1 MNDIVPA
8 LREIADRKGSFY
20 LSELA
25 ENVDEA
31 YKQHKAHFFDL
42 DLYCTREGNDYHLRK
57 ISVESLGR
65 IGDISE
71 LLPGKLPAN
80 VEAAIESYIK
90 SKFGRGWNRGDS
102 GQRLREAVMRQKER
116 YWSAA
121 AGKYSALDM
130 AAYLLYH
137 FPVYFCQFQYLLYDL
152 LAGGLLKN
160 KICMADIGA
169 GPGTITLAA
178 MDFFSRL
185 AGTGNKGNPVPI
197 LLKIVSVERSEE
209 AIGCYRHLTS
219 ELGTPNVLIE
229 EPRRES
235 VLSMKSDLPT
245 DVDLVVFSNVL
256 SELGDNQASRARAV
270 TSLLKNANSNV
281 TVMLIEPADR
291 TNSTRLRATQGML
304 MRKGFTLYSPCT
316 MIWGRACQ
324 PDNCWSFEDFG
335 SIEAPGFMKKIA
347 GAGEPYKYMN
357 TDMKA
362 SYAILRKDGT
372 VKRPY
377 RAMRTKFMPLSQ
389 LSKNTG
395 KVVNIAVAIMSSNI
409 GDELDL
415 LYKICDG
422 STPVPCYLAAP
433 RHHLSG
439 SRKDILRAGYGD
451 IVEVYCTLVRYN
463 KKHNAYNMLVTGST
477 EVRLVV

>member
-1 MNDIVPA
+1 MNDIILA
-8 LREIADRKGSFY
+8 LRETANSKSSFY

-31 YKQHKAHFFDL
+31 HEQMKAHFFDL
-42 DLYCTREGNDYHLRK
+42 DLYCTREGNDYRLRK
-57 ISVESLGR
+57 ITVERLGR
-65 IGDISE
+65 AGNPSE
-71 LLPGKLPAN
+71 LLPRKLPAD
-80 VEAAIESYIK
+80 VEAAIEGYIK
-90 SKFGRGWNRGDS
+90 SKFGRDWHTGES
-102 GQRLREAVMRQKER
+102 GHGLREAVMRQKER

-160 KICMADIGA
+160 KMSIADIGA

-178 MDFFSRL
+178 MDFFNRL
-185 AGTGNKGNPVPI
+185 AGIGDKGNPVPI
-197 LLKIVSVERSEE
+197 LLKIVSVEKSEE
-209 AIGCYRHLTS
+209 AVGCYRYLTG
-219 ELGTPNVLIE
+219 ELGTLNTIIE

-235 VLSMKSDLPT
+235 VLSMKESLPG

-256 SELGDNQASRARAV
+256 SELGENQALRAKAV
-270 TSLLKNANSNV
+270 TSLLKNASRSV
-281 TVMLIEPADR
+281 TVLLIEPADR
-291 TNSTRLRATQGML
+291 TNSTRLRATQGIL
-304 MRKGFTLYSPCT
+304 MRQGFTLYSPCT

-347 GAGEPYKYMN
+347 GTREPYKYMN

-362 SYAILRKDGT
+362 SYAVLRKDST
-372 VKRPY
+372 VKHPY
-377 RAMRTKFMPLSQ
+377 RARRTKFLPLSQ

-395 KVVNIAVAIMSSNI
+395 KVVNIAVALMSANI
-409 GDELDL
+409 GDERDL

-422 STPVPCYLAAP
+422 TTSTPCYLAAP
-433 RHHLSG
+433 RYHLSG
-439 SRKDILRAGYGD
+439 GSRDILRAGYGD
-451 IVEVYCTLVRYN
+451 IAEVYCTLVRYN
-463 KKHNAYNMLVTGST
+463 KKHNAYNMLVTGNT